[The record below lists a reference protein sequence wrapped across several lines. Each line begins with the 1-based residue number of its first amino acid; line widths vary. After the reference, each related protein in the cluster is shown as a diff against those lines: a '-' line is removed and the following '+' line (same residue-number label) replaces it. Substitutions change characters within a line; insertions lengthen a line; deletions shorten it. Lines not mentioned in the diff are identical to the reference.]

1 MKLASNRGDCWSG
14 YRGAFSLIELMV
26 VLVLIGVMTAV
37 IIPEMKGTF
46 EDALLRST
54 SRKLV
59 DAFNVANSRAI
70 TINQLHRVRI
80 DRTQGRYILER
91 KGHEGERGFVP
102 LRDVSGAEGEL
113 DKRISIEIR
122 KANDSAWDEPGAETS
137 AVPRDDSVNSNPDE
151 ISFYPDG
158 TADEAQIVLRD
169 RDGFRLALRI
179 NPITARVH
187 ILELDRL

>member
-1 MKLASNRGDCWSG
+1 
-14 YRGAFSLIELMV
+14 MV

-59 DAFNVANSRAI
+59 DACNVANSRAI

-80 DRTQGRYILER
+80 DRTQGRYVLER
-91 KGHEGERGFVP
+91 KGQEGGRGFAP
-102 LRDVSGAEGEL
+102 LRDVAGAEGQL

-122 KANDSAWDEPGAETS
+122 KASDSAADEPGGA
-137 AVPRDDSVNSNPDE
+137 AALRNDSLNSNPDE

-179 NPITARVH
+179 NPTTARVH
-187 ILELDRL
+187 DRQ